1 MAQFHHE
8 RVNWSE
14 VGLRSTLAC
23 SLLYLCSH
31 DAVMDPDSEDKVHVA
46 VDGLGGKFVIM
57 YVGKKEGKEKEKL
70 LADEGGTD
78 EEDEEEEGGLWS
90 RYSGVERSGCWRR
103 TTSYTIRY

>member
-1 MAQFHHE
+1 M
-8 RVNWSE
+8 
-14 VGLRSTLAC
+14 C

-46 VDGLGGKFVIM
+46 VDGLGGKFVII

-90 RYSGVERSGCWRR
+90 RYSGVECSGCWRR